1 MQLYSRSSIDNEG
14 GNMPT
19 VDNIP
24 KIQDA
29 DLKGKIVLIRVDHNV
44 AIQYVVKDPFRID
57 VTFGTLFNI
66 LSKGGRLI
74 LMTHVG
80 RPRDK
85 KTGKI
90 NTSSEYDVSPIVDYL
105 EKKLYTKFIVPEFK
119 HDPDLGGFVGID
131 TSVNLLIK
139 KLRRGEIDGIY
150 LPNLRWFRGEE
161 ATGSEAEKFGEQ
173 LAGIGDVFVND
184 AFGSWR
190 PHTSTVRVAE
200 HLPSYAGYLMQHEIE
215 NLEKI
220 YRPERPMLAIIGGSK
235 FDTKIGPLHSLLEKM
250 DRLMLGGVVYNAYL
264 CVKYGIK
271 IKGIDDEEITIARQF
286 LELARRYPDEIIEPP
301 FIVESDT
308 MEGKVEGKYRVHD
321 VRQLEPGT
329 ELNYVV
335 DVAPRCFDEKDIHDA
350 IMDAKSMFVNA
361 VMGYTPHFVEGTKKM
376 YSLIDQNVSAMKMFG
391 GGDTMQEFRSLLPAT
406 YIQAVDNPHYY
417 FFSGGG
423 TILKAIHEGSV
434 TGLEPVKA
442 LIMNG
447 GNYFSL

>member
-1 MQLYSRSSIDNEG
+1 
-14 GNMPT
+14 MPT

-29 DLKGKIVLIRVDHNV
+29 DLKGKIVLVRVDHNV
-44 AIQYVVKDPFRID
+44 AKEFVVKDPFRID

-90 NTSSEYDVSPIVDYL
+90 DTGSEYDVSPVVDYL
-105 EKKLYTKFIVPEFK
+105 EKKLYTKFIVPDFK
-119 HDPDLGGFVGID
+119 HDPELGGFAGID

-139 KLRRGEIDGIY
+139 KLRKGEIDGIY

-161 ATGSEAEKFGEQ
+161 AAGLEADKFGEQ

-200 HLPSYAGYLMQHEIE
+200 HLPSYAGYLMQHEIA

-220 YRPERPMLAIIGGSK
+220 YKPDRPMLAVIGGAK

-250 DRLMLGGVVYNAYL
+250 DRLMLGGLVYNAYL
-264 CVKYGIK
+264 CVKYGIS
-271 IKGIDDEEITIARQF
+271 IKGIDEEEITIAREF
-286 LELARRYPDEIIEPP
+286 LELARSHPEKIIEPP
-301 FIVESDT
+301 FIVESDV
-308 MEGKVEGKYRVHD
+308 MNEKIEGKYRIHD
-321 VRQLEPGT
+321 VRRLEPGT

-335 DVAPRCFDEKDIHDA
+335 DVAPKCFEEKDIHDV

-361 VMGYTPHFVEGTKKM
+361 VMGYSPYFVEGTKKM
-376 YSLIDQNVSAMKMFG
+376 YSLIDQNTSATKMFG
-391 GGDTMQEFRSLLPAT
+391 GGDTMQEFRSLLPGT
-406 YIQAVDNPHYY
+406 YIQAVDDPKYY

>member
-1 MQLYSRSSIDNEG
+1 MLS
-14 GNMPT
+14 
-19 VDNIP
+19 VDDIP

-44 AIQYVVKDPFRID
+44 AKEFVVKDPFRID

-74 LMTHVG
+74 LMSHVG

-90 NTSSEYDVSPIVDYL
+90 NTSSESDVTPIVEYL
-105 EKKLYTKFIVPEFK
+105 EKKLYTKFIVPDFK
-119 HDPDLGGFVGID
+119 QDPELGGFVGID

-139 KLRRGEIDGIY
+139 KLRKGRIDGIY
-150 LPNLRWFRGEE
+150 LPNLRWFIGEE
-161 ATGSEAEKFGEQ
+161 ATGLEAEKFGEQ
-173 LAGIGDVFVND
+173 LAGIGDVYVND

-200 HLPSYAGYLMQHEIE
+200 HLPSYAGFLMQHEIE
-215 NLEKI
+215 NLERI
-220 YRPERPMLAIIGGSK
+220 FNPERPMIAIIGGAK

-250 DRLMLGGVVYNAYL
+250 DRLMLGGILYNAYL
-264 CVKYGIK
+264 CVKYDIK
-271 IKGIDDEEITIARQF
+271 IKGIDEDDIIIAREF
-286 LELARRYPDEIIEPP
+286 LELSRKYPGKIIEPP

-308 MEGKVEGKYRVHD
+308 MEGKIEGKYRIHD

-335 DVAPRCFDEKDIHDA
+335 DVAPKCFDEKEIHDT

-361 VMGYTPHFVEGTKKM
+361 VMGYSPHFMDGTKKM
-376 YSLIDQNVSAMKMFG
+376 YTLIDENKSANKMFG
-391 GGDTMQEFRSLLPAT
+391 GGDTLQEFRSLLPGT
-406 YIQAVDNPHYY
+406 YIQAVDNPKYY

-423 TILKAIHEGSV
+423 TILKAVHEGNV
-434 TGLEPVKA
+434 IGLEPVKA
-442 LIMNG
+442 LIVNG
-447 GNYFSL
+447 GNNFSKGSATL

>member
-1 MQLYSRSSIDNEG
+1 
-14 GNMPT
+14 MPT

-29 DLKGKIVLIRVDHNV
+29 DLKGKIVLVRVDHNV
-44 AIQYVVKDPFRID
+44 AKEFVIKDPFRID

-80 RPRDK
+80 RPRNK
-85 KTGKI
+85 KSGI
-90 NTSSEYDVSPIVDYL
+90 IDTSSEYDVTPIVEYL

-119 HDPDLGGFVGID
+119 HDPDMGGFAGID

-161 ATGSEAEKFGEQ
+161 ATGLEAEKFGEQ
-173 LAGIGDVFVND
+173 LAGIGDVYVND

-220 YRPERPMLAIIGGSK
+220 YKPERPMLAVIGGAK
-235 FDTKIGPLHSLLEKM
+235 FDTKMGSIQSLMEKM
-250 DRLMLGGVVYNAYL
+250 DHLMLGGVVYNAYL
-264 CVKYGIK
+264 CVKYGIT
-271 IKGIDDEEITIARQF
+271 IKGIDEDEISMASKF
-286 LELARRYPDEIIEPP
+286 LELAQRYPDEMIEPP

-321 VRQLEPGT
+321 VRQLKPGT
-329 ELNYVV
+329 KLNYVV
-335 DVAPRCFDEKDIHDA
+335 DVAPRCFDEKEIHDA
-350 IMDAKSMFVNA
+350 IMNAKSMFVNA

-376 YSLIDQNVSAMKMFG
+376 YSLIDQNKSATKMFG
-391 GGDTMQEFRSLLPAT
+391 GGDTMQEFRSLLPGT
-406 YIQAVDNPHYY
+406 YIQAVDDPRYY

-423 TILKAIHEGSV
+423 TILKAIFEGSV

>member
-1 MQLYSRSSIDNEG
+1 
-14 GNMPT
+14 MPT
-19 VDNIP
+19 IENIP

-44 AIQYVVKDPFRID
+44 AKHFVVKDPFRID

-66 LSKGGRLI
+66 LSKGGKLI

-85 KTGKI
+85 RTGKI
-90 NTSSEYDVSPIVDYL
+90 DTSSEYDVTPIVEYL
-105 EKKLYTKFIVPEFK
+105 EKKLYTKFVVPEFK
-119 HDPDLGGFVGID
+119 HDPDIGGFAGID

-161 ATGSEAEKFGEQ
+161 ANGLDAEKFGEQ

-220 YRPERPMLAIIGGSK
+220 YKPQRPMLAVIAGAK
-235 FDTKIGPLHSLLEKM
+235 FDTKIGSIHSLLEKM
-250 DRLMLGGVVYNAYL
+250 DRLMLGGVIYNAYL
-264 CVKYGIK
+264 CVKYGLK
-271 IKGIDDEEITIARQF
+271 IKGINDEEVSIAREF
-286 LELARRYPDEIIEPP
+286 MEHAKRHPEEIIEPP

-308 MEGKVEGKYRVHD
+308 LEGKVEGKYRVHD
-321 VRQLEPGT
+321 VRKLEPGT
-329 ELNYVV
+329 ALNYVV
-335 DVAPRCFDEKDIHDA
+335 DVAPRSFDEKDIHDA
-350 IMDAKSMFVNA
+350 IMEAKSMFVNA
-361 VMGYTPHFVEGTKKM
+361 VMGYTPYFVEGTKRM
-376 YSLIDQNVSAMKMFG
+376 YSLIDQNHAAMKMFG
-391 GGDTMQEFRSLLPAT
+391 GGDTMQEFRSLLPGT
-406 YIQAVDNPHYY
+406 YIQAVDDPKYY

-442 LIMNG
+442 LLMNG

>member
-1 MQLYSRSSIDNEG
+1 
-14 GNMPT
+14 MPT
-19 VDNIP
+19 VDDIP
-24 KIQDA
+24 RIQDA
-29 DLKGKIVLIRVDHNV
+29 DLKGKVVLIRVDHNV
-44 AIQYVVKDPFRID
+44 AKQFVVKDPFRINI
-57 VTFGTLFNI
+57 TFGTLFNI
-66 LSKGGRLI
+66 LSKGGKLI
-74 LMTHVG
+74 LMSHVG

-90 NTSSEYDVSPIVDYL
+90 DTSPEHDVNPIVKYL
-105 EKKLYTKFIVPEFK
+105 EKKLYTKFVVPDFK
-119 HDPDLGGFVGID
+119 QDPELGGFVGID

-139 KLRRGEIDGIY
+139 KLKEGKIDGIY

-161 ATGSEAEKFGEQ
+161 ATGLEAEKFGEQ
-173 LAGIGDVFVND
+173 LAGIGDVYVND

-200 HLPSYAGYLMQHEIE
+200 HLPSYAGYLMQHEIR
-215 NLEKI
+215 NLERI
-220 YRPERPMLAIIGGSK
+220 YKPERPMLAIIGGAK

-250 DRLMLGGVVYNAYL
+250 DRLMLGGIVYNAYL

-271 IKGIDDEEITIARQF
+271 IKGIDEEEILIARQF
-286 LELARRYPDEIIEPP
+286 LELARKYPDQIIEPP

-308 MEGKVEGKYRVHD
+308 MEGKIEGQYRVHD
-321 VRQLEPGT
+321 VRKLEPGT

-335 DVAPRCFDEKDIHDA
+335 DVAPKSFDEKEIHDT

-361 VMGYTPHFVEGTKKM
+361 VMGYSPHFVDGTKRM
-376 YSLIDQNVSAMKMFG
+376 YTLIDQNKSAAKMFG
-391 GGDTMQEFRSLLPAT
+391 GGDTLQEFRSLLPGT
-406 YIQAVDNPHYY
+406 YIQAVDNPKYY

-423 TILKAIHEGSV
+423 TILKAIHEGNV

-447 GNYFSL
+447 GNHFSWRPTAS